1 MRSINRAVF
10 QYQQLNRAGR
20 CNQCRCQILRRR
32 RLEILSAYWLCSTE
46 HPVHSSQQLPPR
58 PAALLVLRL
67 QRRTA
72 PLCPFERN
80 LPHNRCNQ
88 NQLPRRSERL
98 PRRPAMC
105 IRIRPSFFQG
115 LHVQLHYRLNLE
127 RMPQWSSVLSF
138 ITRSPFD
145 LCGFTIGMPG
155 SVPTRLHCLRAATC

>member
-80 LPHNRCNQ
+80 LPHNRYNQ
-88 NQLPRRSERL
+88 NQLPRRSERW

-105 IRIRPSFFQG
+105 SRIRPSFFQG
-115 LHVQLHYRLNLE
+115 TFFPIHSFFIHSNASNRNCPRPFFLNA
-127 RMPQWSSVLSF
+127 RRPACSTPLS
-138 ITRSPFD
+138 P
-145 LCGFTIGMPG
+145 
-155 SVPTRLHCLRAATC
+155 